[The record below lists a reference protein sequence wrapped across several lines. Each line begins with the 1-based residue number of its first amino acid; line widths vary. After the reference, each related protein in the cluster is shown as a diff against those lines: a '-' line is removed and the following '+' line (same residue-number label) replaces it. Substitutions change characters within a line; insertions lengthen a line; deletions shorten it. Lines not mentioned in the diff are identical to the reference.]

1 MSERYKLLLIFINTL
16 ERMSIKYH
24 LVNCMHPSD
33 KDTAIRVGDH
43 PRAIYFIVSNN
54 GIAHTVSPLNSDAEN
69 YKMALLAS
77 AVMAAASVQITQ

>member
-1 MSERYKLLLIFINTL
+1 MSERYKLLLVLINTL

-33 KDTAIRVGDH
+33 KDTTIRVGDH
-43 PRAIYFIVSNN
+43 PRANYFIVNNN
-54 GIAHTVSPLNSDAEN
+54 GITYTTSPLNSDVEN
-69 YKMALLAS
+69 YKTELLAS

>member
-1 MSERYKLLLIFINTL
+1 MSESYRLLLILINTL

-43 PRAIYFIVSNN
+43 PRANYFIVSNN
-54 GIAHTVSPLNSDAEN
+54 GITYTTSPLNSDVEN
-69 YKMALLAS
+69 YKTELLAS

>member
-1 MSERYKLLLIFINTL
+1 MSESYRLLLILINTL

-43 PRAIYFIVSNN
+43 PRANYFIVSNN
-54 GIAHTVSPLNSDAEN
+54 GITYTTSPLNSDVEN
-69 YKMALLAS
+69 YKTELLAS
-77 AVMAAASVQITQ
+77 AVMAAASV